1 MLYILYMS
9 FDLNIDNYTRHELI
23 EMFELPEHFDR
34 NIVEIKE
41 AKLRD
46 NIINNKQIKKDTQ
59 IQTINFLT
67 KAKNIILNETKQQNK
82 SFQQKIEDFYN
93 SSYELKTSKL
103 DNPQEHMVQL
113 RPEKPYL
120 SSFPSEFFPGI
131 INPLKKRTIR
141 KNLNIDTRFRENY
154 YANSST
160 NFNLSLPT
168 NFNDVLQ
175 MQLTAIE
182 LPITFYAVSK
192 QYGNNYFTIIVHL
205 SDNTSE
211 SKVIN
216 IPDGNY
222 TQQTIMDIINTQLSF
237 SSTPFSYISF
247 IVNLSGTHTGSAQ
260 TLVGLNATHPLPP
273 STTVTSF
280 ELNFQYDKFGIDD
293 RNTPLPLKLGWA
305 LGFRNGVYVGN
316 VNYVSEGVVDMT
328 GPKYLFLVVDDYNT
342 SVNNGFF
349 SAFNSSVLNK
359 NILARISLQ
368 ASPFNILEQNN
379 LNIVTTPREYFGPI
393 NINNLTIQLLDEYGR
408 IVDLNN
414 MDYSFCLSLI
424 TVYDI

>member
-1 MLYILYMS
+1 MI
-9 FDLNIDNYTRHELI
+9 
-23 EMFELPEHFDR
+23 
-34 NIVEIKE
+34 
-41 AKLRD
+41 
-46 NIINNKQIKKDTQ
+46 
-59 IQTINFLT
+59 
-67 KAKNIILNETKQQNK
+67 
-82 SFQQKIEDFYN
+82 
-93 SSYELKTSKL
+93 
-103 DNPQEHMVQL
+103 QL

-131 INPLKKRTIR
+131 INPIKKRTIR
-141 KNLNIDTRFRENY
+141 KNLNIDTRFRDNY

-182 LPITFYAVSK
+182 LPTTFYTVSK
-192 QYGNNYFTIIVHL
+192 QYGNNYFTITVHL

-222 TQQTIMDIINTQLSF
+222 NQQTIMDIINTQLTL
-237 SSTPFSYISF
+237 SSIPFSYISF
-247 IVNLSGTHTGSAQ
+247 IINLSGTNTGTAQ
-260 TLVGLNATHPLPP
+260 TLVGLNSTHTPTPAVF
-273 STTVTSF
+273 VTNF
-280 ELNFQYDKFGIDD
+280 ELNFQYDRFGLDD
-293 RNTPLPLKLGWA
+293 RNTPLPLKFGWI
-305 LGFRNGVYVGN
+305 LGFRNGVYTGN
-316 VNYVSEGVVDMT
+316 LNYVSEAGVDT
-328 GPKYLFLVVDDYNT
+328 SGPKYLFLVVDDYNT
-342 SVNNGFF
+342 SVNDGFF

-359 NILARISLQ
+359 NILARISMQ
-368 ASPFNILEQNN
+368 ATPFNVLQQNN
-379 LNIVTTPREYFGPI
+379 LNIITTPREYFGPI

-414 MDYSFCLSLI
+414 MDYSFCLSLL

>member
-1 MLYILYMS
+1 MS

-103 DNPQEHMVQL
+103 DDPHGHMIER

-131 INPLKKRTIR
+131 INPLKKRTIK
-141 KNLNIDTRFRENY
+141 KNLNIDTRFRDNY

-160 NFNLSLPT
+160 NFNLALPT
-168 NFNDVLQ
+168 NFNDVVQ
-175 MQLTAIE
+175 MQLASIE
-182 LPITFYAVSK
+182 LPTTFYAISK
-192 QYGNNYFTIIVHL
+192 QYGNNYFTIKVNL
-205 SDNTSE
+205 SDNTSK

-222 TQQTIMDIINTQLSF
+222 TQQTIMDIINTQLSL

-260 TLVGLNATHPLPP
+260 TLVGLNATHPPVPP
-273 STTVTSF
+273 NPSVTSF
-280 ELNFQYDKFGIDD
+280 ELNFQYDRFGVDD
-293 RNTPLPLKLGWA
+293 RNTPLPLKLGWV

-316 VNYVSEGVVDMT
+316 VNYVSEAVVDTT
-328 GPKYLFLVVDDYNT
+328 GPKYLFLVVDDYT
-342 SVNNGFF
+342 SSVNNGFF

-359 NILARISLQ
+359 NILARISMQ
-368 ASPFNILEQNN
+368 ASPFNVLQQNN
-379 LNIVTTPREYFGPI
+379 LNVLTTPREYFGPI

-414 MDYSFCLSLI
+414 MDYSFCLTLT

>member
-1 MLYILYMS
+1 MN
-9 FDLNIDNYTRHELI
+9 FDLNIENYTRGELI
-23 EMFELPEHFDR
+23 EMFELPEQFDR

-46 NIINNKQIKKDTQ
+46 SIINNKQIKKDTQ

-67 KAKNIILNETKQQNK
+67 KAKNIILNEQKQQNGTL
-82 SFQQKIEDFYN
+82 QQKIEDFYN